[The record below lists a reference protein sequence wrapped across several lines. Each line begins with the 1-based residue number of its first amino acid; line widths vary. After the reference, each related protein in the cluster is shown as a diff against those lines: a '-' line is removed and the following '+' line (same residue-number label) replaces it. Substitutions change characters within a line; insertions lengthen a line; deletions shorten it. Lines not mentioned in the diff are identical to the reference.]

1 MQWTLH
7 APPRNTAMRS
17 RRTEEI
23 AGVDQ
28 EQPTELNARSQ
39 GAVQWTL
46 MHAPTRNTHPA
57 TRVPAVR
64 VEYIARAD
72 QEHPTMRRR
81 RAKEIVPTRELKR
94 NTRSEGFV
102 QKKSHAPTRNIQTSQ
117 TRRVQV
123 PCRGIARVNQERPT

>member
-7 APPRNTAMRS
+7 APSRNTAMRS

-64 VEYIARAD
+64 VEYRTRRPGTSNHETAPCKGNRAD
-72 QEHPTMRRR
+72 QGTQTEH
-81 RAKEIVPTRELKR
+81 EE
-94 NTRSEGFV
+94 
-102 QKKSHAPTRNIQTSQ
+102 
-117 TRRVQV
+117 
-123 PCRGIARVNQERPT
+123 